1 MKPEHVSVQRIS
13 AGIDD
18 DTLIAPEWCRD
29 KNTQFRAINDALGK
43 VGLKY

>member
-29 KNTQFRAINDALGK
+29 KNAQFRAINDALGG